1 MTLDEQ
7 IKEAARKGGF
17 RLNVWVV
24 ADGYQANFSRDGQSW
39 TCHTHR
45 DAVEAVRAV
54 LDVKPAPPVAAGSI
68 FD

>member
-7 IKEAARKGGF
+7 IREAARKGGF
-17 RLNVWVV
+17 RLNVWV
-24 ADGYQANFSRDGQSW
+24 ADSGFQANFSRDGQSW
-39 TCHTHR
+39 ACHTHR

-54 LDVKPAPPVAAGSI
+54 LDVKPAPPVVAGSI